1 MGGIKFKL
9 FRTIQYSFFAVLFS
23 FSVVGQEYVLTLSI
37 SDLDTKDPL
46 SSVTVLLDPC
56 SCGGITNPSGIFSKR
71 LKADTYTLS
80 IEYLGYRKEIR
91 TVVLDK
97 NTNLSITMET
107 EEEQLS
113 EIIVLAQKRNQN
125 VESTQMGV
133 FELNARDLIKIP
145 TALGEFDVLR
155 SITLLAGVNNTGD
168 ISNGV
173 SIRGGSLDQN
183 LMLYESAPV
192 FNPTHLFGLFSV
204 FTPDVISGVNI
215 YQANIPAKYGGRI
228 ASVVDIKVKSPYTDK
243 FKLEGGVG
251 VISSRLSLSTPII
264 KDKLMLLAGGRI
276 GFTDFLFPLLI
287 PRLKNTKANFK
298 DSTVKLLYLPNENN
312 QLTYTH
318 FFSQD
323 FYQLDLISSIENIV
337 SSSNQYDFGTSN
349 HTLRWLHSFDNE
361 TNLVGTFV
369 HSNYLPQN
377 LFPEIESTNVIRFES
392 QIQYTSA
399 QFEYKDDR
407 NEDLNYYA
415 GLQLNQYGINPGSLN
430 PGSGNSIIP
439 VDLEDEKSRE
449 LSFYANLNWNP
460 SERLSI
466 SSGLRFTN
474 FSLLGP
480 FRQGQYTE
488 NGIFEGVKDFLKN
501 ETVVNYSRPEPR
513 IGINYKLGEDSALKA
528 SYARIYQYIQ
538 NIYNTSTPL
547 PTSRWKMSDT
557 FIQPQKND
565 TYGLGLYKNFP
576 NLGLEISSE
585 GYYRITENN
594 LTYKPGADFFLSQF
608 LEQEVTQAEGNSYG
622 VEMSIRKNKG
632 KVNGFINYTWSRSLL
647 KTNELALKNRI
658 NNNNWYP
665 SDFDRPHTVNATVN
679 FEGDAYNAFSFN
691 FTGQTGRPY
700 TVANGVYNQ
709 ENVTIPIFLSRN
721 NGRLPV
727 YHRLD
732 FSWKIAYRKDPN
744 KRFQGDWTLTVYNL
758 YGRRNPFNV
767 YYTQRN
773 GAQDGDVF
781 GGSPLGAYELSVL
794 RGSLVSIAYNFKFL

>member
-1 MGGIKFKL
+1 MEGIKFKL
-9 FRTIQYSFFAVLFS
+9 FRSIQYSFFAVLFS

-594 LTYKPGADFFLSQF
+594 LTYKPGADFFLSEF

-622 VEMSIRKNKG
+622 VEMSLRKNKG

>member
-9 FRTIQYSFFAVLFS
+9 FRSIQYSFFAVLFS

-488 NGIFEGVKDFLKN
+488 NGIFQGVKDFLKN
-501 ETVVNYSRPEPR
+501 VTVVNYSRPEPR

-594 LTYKPGADFFLSQF
+594 LTYKPGADFFLSEF

-622 VEMSIRKNKG
+622 VEMSLRKNKG

-647 KTNELALKNRI
+647 KTNELELKNRI

>member
-9 FRTIQYSFFAVLFS
+9 FRSIQYSFFAVLFS

-415 GLQLNQYGINPGSLN
+415 GVQLNQYGINPGSLN

-594 LTYKPGADFFLSQF
+594 LTYKPGADFFLSEF

-622 VEMSIRKNKG
+622 VEMSLRKNKG

>member
-9 FRTIQYSFFAVLFS
+9 FRSIQYSFFAVLFS

-298 DSTVKLLYLPNENN
+298 DSTVKLLYIPNENN

-488 NGIFEGVKDFLKN
+488 NGVFEGVKDFLKN

-594 LTYKPGADFFLSQF
+594 LTYKPGADFFLSEF

-622 VEMSIRKNKG
+622 VEMSLRKNKG

>member
-264 KDKLMLLAGGRI
+264 KDKLMILAGGRI

-488 NGIFEGVKDFLKN
+488 NGVFEGVKDFLKN

-594 LTYKPGADFFLSQF
+594 LTYKPGADFFLSEF

-622 VEMSIRKNKG
+622 VEMSLRKNKG

>member
-9 FRTIQYSFFAVLFS
+9 FRSIQYSFFAVLFS

-392 QIQYTSA
+392 QIQYTSS

-488 NGIFEGVKDFLKN
+488 NGVFEGVKDFLKN

-594 LTYKPGADFFLSQF
+594 LTYKPGADFFLSEF

-622 VEMSIRKNKG
+622 VEMSLRKNKG

>member
-9 FRTIQYSFFAVLFS
+9 FRSIQYSFFAVLFS

-349 HTLRWLHSFDNE
+349 HTLRWLHSFNNE

-594 LTYKPGADFFLSQF
+594 LTYKPGADFFLSEF

-622 VEMSIRKNKG
+622 VEMSLRKNKG

>member
-594 LTYKPGADFFLSQF
+594 LTYKPGADFFLSEF

-622 VEMSIRKNKG
+622 VEMSLRKNKG

>member
-9 FRTIQYSFFAVLFS
+9 FRSIQYSFFAVLFS

-594 LTYKPGADFFLSQF
+594 LTYKPGADFFLSEF

>member
-276 GFTDFLFPLLI
+276 GFADFLFPLLI

-392 QIQYTSA
+392 QIQYTSS

-594 LTYKPGADFFLSQF
+594 LTYKPGADFFLSEF

-622 VEMSIRKNKG
+622 VEMSLRKNKG

>member
-1 MGGIKFKL
+1 MGGIKFKF
-9 FRTIQYSFFAVLFS
+9 FRSIQYSFFAVLFS

-594 LTYKPGADFFLSQF
+594 LTYKPGADFFLSEF

-622 VEMSIRKNKG
+622 VEMSLRKNKG

>member
-594 LTYKPGADFFLSQF
+594 LTYKPGADFFLSEF

>member
-392 QIQYTSA
+392 QIQYTSS

-594 LTYKPGADFFLSQF
+594 LTYKPGADFFLSEF

-622 VEMSIRKNKG
+622 VEMSLRKNKG

>member
-9 FRTIQYSFFAVLFS
+9 FRSIQYSFFAVLFS

-251 VISSRLSLSTPII
+251 VMSSRLSLSTPII

-488 NGIFEGVKDFLKN
+488 NGVFEGVKDFLKN

-594 LTYKPGADFFLSQF
+594 LTYKPGADFFLSEF

-622 VEMSIRKNKG
+622 VEMSLRKNKG

>member
-9 FRTIQYSFFAVLFS
+9 FRSIQYSFFAVLFS

-251 VISSRLSLSTPII
+251 VMSSRLSLSTPII

-298 DSTVKLLYLPNENN
+298 DSTVKLLYIPNENN

-488 NGIFEGVKDFLKN
+488 NGVFEGVKDFLKN

-594 LTYKPGADFFLSQF
+594 LTYKPGADFFLSEF

-622 VEMSIRKNKG
+622 VEMSLRKNKG

>member
-1 MGGIKFKL
+1 MGGIMFYTK
-9 FRTIQYSFFAVLFS
+9 RTYFYCLLVLLFS
-23 FSVVGQEYVLTLSI
+23 GGVFAQEFVLTLFVT
-37 SDLDTKDPL
+37 DLETKDPL
-46 SSVTVLLDPC
+46 GNVTVLLDPC
-56 SCGGITNPSGIFSKR
+56 SCGGISNSSGIFSKR

-80 IEYLGYRKEIR
+80 VEYLGYSKEIL
-91 TVVLDK
+91 TVILDK
-97 NTNLSITMET
+97 NTNLSVALET

-168 ISNGV
+168 VSNGV

-183 LMLYESAPV
+183 LMLYESAPI

-204 FTPDVISGVNI
+204 FTPDVISGVNM

-228 ASVVDIKVKSPYTDK
+228 ASVVDIKVKSPYTDQ
-243 FKLEGGVG
+243 FKLEGGIG
-251 VISSRLSLSTPII
+251 VISSKLSLSTPII

-287 PRLKNTKANFK
+287 PRLKNTKANFT
-298 DSTVKLLYLPNENN
+298 DSTVKLLYLLNERN
-312 QLTYTH
+312 QFTYTH
-318 FFSQD
+318 FFSHD

-337 SSSNQYDFGTSN
+337 SSSNQFDFGTSN
-349 HTLRWLHSFDNE
+349 HTLRWLHGFQND

-369 HSNYLPQN
+369 QSNYLPQN
-377 LFPEIESTNVIRFES
+377 LFPEVDSSNVIRFQS

-399 QFEYKDDR
+399 QFEFKDNR
-407 NEDLNYYA
+407 NESLNFYTGA
-415 GLQLNQYGINPGSLN
+415 QLNQYNINPGSLD

-439 VDLEDEKSRE
+439 VDLENEGSRE
-449 LSFYANLNWNP
+449 LSIYGSLNWNP
-460 SERLSI
+460 TERLSI
-466 SSGLRFTN
+466 SSGIRLTN

-480 FRQGQYTE
+480 YNQGQYDE
-488 NGIFEGVKDFLKN
+488 NGIFKGIKEFSDN
-501 ETVVNYSRPEPR
+501 EVVVNYFNPEPR
-513 IGINYKLGEDSALKA
+513 IGVNYKLGENSALKA
-528 SYARIYQYIQ
+528 SYASIYQYIQ

-557 FIQPQKND
+557 FILPQKND
-565 TYGLGLYKNFP
+565 TYGLGWYKNYKST
-576 NLGLEISSE
+576 GLEISSE
-585 GYYRITENN
+585 AYYRKTENN
-594 LTYKPGADFFLSQF
+594 LTYKPGSDFFLSEF
-608 LEQEVTQAEGNSYG
+608 LEREVTQAEGESYG
-622 VEMSIRKNKG
+622 LELSLRKNRG

-647 KTNELALKNRI
+647 RTNESILQDRI
-658 NNNNWYP
+658 NNNNWYA

-679 FEGDAYNAFSFN
+679 FEGDAYNLFSFN

-700 TVANGVYNQ
+700 TIANGVYKQ
-709 ENVTIPIFLSRN
+709 ENITVPIFLSRN

-744 KRFQGDWTLTVYNL
+744 RRFKSDWTFTVYNL
-758 YGRRNPFNV
+758 YGRRNPFNI
-767 YYTQRN
+767 YYTQRD
-773 GAQDGDVF
+773 GALDGDVF

-794 RGSLVSIAYNFKFL
+794 RGSLVSITYNFKFN

>member
-594 LTYKPGADFFLSQF
+594 LTYKPGADFFLSEF

-622 VEMSIRKNKG
+622 VEMSLRKNKG

-647 KTNELALKNRI
+647 KTNELAFKNRI

>member
-9 FRTIQYSFFAVLFS
+9 FRSIQYSFFAVLFS

-488 NGIFEGVKDFLKN
+488 NGIFDGVKDFLKN

-594 LTYKPGADFFLSQF
+594 LTYKPGADFFLSEF

-622 VEMSIRKNKG
+622 VEMSLRKNKG

>member
-488 NGIFEGVKDFLKN
+488 NGVFEGLKDFLKN

-594 LTYKPGADFFLSQF
+594 LTYKPGADFFLSEF

-622 VEMSIRKNKG
+622 VEMSLRKNKG

>member
-9 FRTIQYSFFAVLFS
+9 FRSIQYSFFAVLFS

-37 SDLDTKDPL
+37 SDIDTKDPL

-251 VISSRLSLSTPII
+251 VMSSRLSLSTPII

-488 NGIFEGVKDFLKN
+488 NGVFEGVKDFLKN

-594 LTYKPGADFFLSQF
+594 LTYKPGADFFLSEF

-622 VEMSIRKNKG
+622 VEMSLRKNKG

>member
-9 FRTIQYSFFAVLFS
+9 FRSIQYSFFAVLFS

-125 VESTQMGV
+125 VESAQMGV

-349 HTLRWLHSFDNE
+349 HTLRWLHSFNNE

-488 NGIFEGVKDFLKN
+488 NGVFEGVKDFLKN

-594 LTYKPGADFFLSQF
+594 LTYKPGADFFLSEF

-622 VEMSIRKNKG
+622 VEMSLRKNKG

>member
-9 FRTIQYSFFAVLFS
+9 FRSIKYSFFAVLFS

-392 QIQYTSA
+392 QIQYTSS

-594 LTYKPGADFFLSQF
+594 LTYKPGADFFLSEF

-622 VEMSIRKNKG
+622 VEMSLRKNKG

>member
-9 FRTIQYSFFAVLFS
+9 FRSIQYSFFAVLFS

-594 LTYKPGADFFLSQF
+594 LTYKPGADFFLSEF

-622 VEMSIRKNKG
+622 VEMSLRKNKG